1 MPIAFHGLVGLFV
14 ALLINRAADCWLNP
28 APLQCGLTRH
38 PARRTVILIA
48 MPALLMLMAQPQPD
62 SPALWPMSLF
72 AAVLV
77 LLAVIDWEQRR
88 IPNAVSLPV
97 LALAWGYAWQG
108 GFLLSAVAGTA
119 VAFASFAAFY
129 ALGRRM
135 YGIGALGGSGA
146 VAGGGMAGAAVG
158 IGALSGRIRRGDTMP
173 YGTYLAVAAA
183 IFVAAGFRLPVQ

>member
-135 YGIGALGGSGA
+135 YGIGALGGERGA
-146 VAGGGMAGAAVG
+146 AFGGARWRAGGWPARPWVSAH
-158 IGALSGRIRRGDTMP
+158 
-173 YGTYLAVAAA
+173 
-183 IFVAAGFRLPVQ
+183 